1 MSRPSRTFLIQQ
13 ATLNALDLERREY
26 RFDGTVQEYARQR
39 FGKLPR
45 ERWAGVYGFASMVRT
60 QFEKFVDQYE
70 GE

>member
-1 MSRPSRTFLIQQ
+1 MSRPSRAFLIQQ
-13 ATLNALDLERREY
+13 SVLCALDLERREY

-45 ERWAGVYGFASMVRT
+45 ERWAGVYGFARMVRT
-60 QFEKFVDQYE
+60 QFEKLAAQYQ